1 MKQLLSF
8 RNAVKRSFRMFGLEV
23 SKIRGRRITMAQ
35 ALYHIL
41 DRGFIPRTVIDVGV
55 AYGTPDLYIFKD
67 AKYILIEPL
76 EEFDPYINRILNA
89 YDAEHIR
96 ATVGPHTGHI
106 TINVKP
112 DIEGSS
118 VFNEKAGKTADGLQ
132 RRVPVVTLD
141 EIYADRKLIGPFL
154 IKIDAEGAELQV
166 LDGAHNLLKN
176 TKVVI
181 LEVSL
186 LSNLKDA
193 PEFAQVIEYMKTAK
207 FVPYDIFGG
216 RYRSEDKALAQVDIV
231 FVKESGLFGESDGI

>member
-1 MKQLLSF
+1 MP
-8 RNAVKRSFRMFGLEV
+8 N
-23 SKIRGRRITMAQ
+23 
-35 ALYHIL
+35 
-41 DRGFIPRTVIDVGV
+41 
-55 AYGTPDLYIFKD
+55 
-67 AKYILIEPL
+67 
-76 EEFDPYINRILNA
+76 INRILNA
-89 YDAEHIR
+89 YDAEYIR

-154 IKIDAEGAELQV
+154 IKIDAEGAELQA
-166 LDGAHNLLKN
+166 LDGAPNLLKD

-216 RYRSEDKALAQVDIV
+216 RYRSEDNALAQVDIV